1 MDSIKG
7 LKEYVRHPFYREALG
22 LPEEVT
28 ERYEMLAQGEYNRNY
43 VFTHPVTGKKLVLR
57 VNCGSQMHLRHQIE
71 YEFHALKLLESSGRT
86 PKPFYVDGSL
96 EYLDHGIMV
105 MEFLPGTTLDY
116 HKGLGGAA
124 RMSCRYSQCEDAG
137 RRYAHTDH
145 TGESAGS
152 DSG

>member
-71 YEFHALKLLESSGRT
+71 YEVHALKLLESWNNFGLSQRAGRC
-86 PKPFYVDGSL
+86 S
-96 EYLDHGIMV
+96 
-105 MEFLPGTTLDY
+105 
-116 HKGLGGAA
+116 

>member
-43 VFTHPVTGKKLVLR
+43 VFTHPVTCKKLVLR

-116 HKGLGGAA
+116 SKRIL
-124 RMSCRYSQCEDAG
+124 
-137 RRYAHTDH
+137 
-145 TGESAGS
+145 
-152 DSG
+152 

>member
-7 LKEYVRHPFYREALG
+7 LKEYVRLPFYREVLG

-43 VFTHPVTGKKLVLR
+43 VFTHPATGKKLVLR

-71 YEFHALKLLESSGRT
+71 YEFHALKLLESSERT
-86 PKPFYVDGSL
+86 PKPLYVDGSL

-105 MEFLPGTTLDY
+105 MEFLPGTTLNY

-124 RMSCRYSQCEDAG
+124 ECLADIHS
-137 RRYAHTDH
+137 AHTDH

>member
-71 YEFHALKLLESSGRT
+71 Y
-86 PKPFYVDGSL
+86 
-96 EYLDHGIMV
+96 
-105 MEFLPGTTLDY
+105 
-116 HKGLGGAA
+116 
-124 RMSCRYSQCEDAG
+124 
-137 RRYAHTDH
+137 
-145 TGESAGS
+145 
-152 DSG
+152 